1 MNLGI
6 QKWMENIRGYYDTGK
21 IIVNLAFSL
30 LTWTFF
36 IGQSVHPVEE
46 KVIG

>member
-21 IIVNLAFSL
+21 FVVNLAFSL
-30 LTWTFF
+30 LTWTSF
-36 IGQSVHPVEE
+36 IGQFVHPVEV
-46 KVIG
+46 KGMG